1 MLSGYE
7 MIASENCWS
16 FPVWQAGVISKVA
29 AFLWLALK
37 AKVLTCDRLTR
48 RGIRV
53 LSCCYLCGKEYE
65 TLDHLLLH
73 WLYARSIWQQANGGL
88 KAPLRD
94 RGAGAHWSFLR
105 WGWLLL
111 AFVRAVFCACSP
123 SIEVGPPPGPPV
135 LSGSVELRLR

>member
-1 MLSGYE
+1 

-53 LSCCYLCGKEYE
+53 LSCCDLCGKEDE
-65 TLDHLLLH
+65 RLSHLLLH
-73 WLYARSIWQQANGGL
+73 WLYARFIWQHFWGLFDFFFLIRLERHLINGI
-88 KAPLRD
+88 AICVM
-94 RGAGAHWSFLR
+94 
-105 WGWLLL
+105 LLCGSYDSC
-111 AFVRAVFCACSP
+111 AFHM
-123 SIEVGPPPGPPV
+123 
-135 LSGSVELRLR
+135 

>member
-1 MLSGYE
+1 MLSGYD

-16 FPVWQAGVISKVA
+16 FSVWQAGVISKVA

-53 LSCCYLCGKEYE
+53 LSCCYLCGKEDE
-65 TLDHLLLH
+65 RLDHLLLH

-105 WGWLLL
+105 APTRICSCGFLCLLSIHRGRATARPAC
-111 AFVRAVFCACSP
+111 AFW
-123 SIEVGPPPGPPV
+123 
-135 LSGSVELRLR
+135 